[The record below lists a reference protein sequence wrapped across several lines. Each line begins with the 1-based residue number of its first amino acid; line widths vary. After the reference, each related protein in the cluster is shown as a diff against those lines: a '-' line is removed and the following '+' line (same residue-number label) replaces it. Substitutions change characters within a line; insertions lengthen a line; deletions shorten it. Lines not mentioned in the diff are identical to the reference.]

1 MRSPRTAERG
11 YAHVLRQ
18 AIGAIV
24 FLTFVLQGGGRLP
37 AQESDEP
44 PKVEPE
50 KSDAETPTTP
60 PSRTPPPGEAA
71 KKAGAKPATPPKV
84 TPKAPPKNGTNGAA
98 KKNGAAAAAQAAG
111 KAGAKT
117 NGKAQAPGAGAAG
130 AKGAPPAAPQD
141 PGGIGAPPGPGA
153 KGAPGGDQ
161 VVIEPQGPVGGGRID
176 ISAGDI
182 EVLEFLKFLATYTQ
196 MPLIV
201 DTRNQQALKTTITI
215 AADMVNVNDE
225 IVIAILRTNGF
236 LVTRFTLPS
245 GREVLQVEPQQ
256 AAVPTPDEP
265 SENPLISVAEGRAE
279 FIDTEVTAGLEGI
292 RPDEIATMVF
302 TLKYTQPADAIT
314 SLNNLISGQKA
325 VKSKAFSVVDV
336 KNSMLVIIT
345 AKFGLLNYLRKLLTI
360 IDVPI
365 KEPERIIQIVSVE
378 NADAEEITNLIL
390 QFLQGRTGTGGRP
403 GGGRTQ
409 PVIAQPGQPGQPN
422 IPGASARQDLQTNL
436 IPDWRTQKIIVETY
450 SERDLEDINMLLR
463 ELDTRY
469 DIRRLRTR
477 IYQVRYLKAD
487 EVAADLQ
494 SLLGGQS
501 MGLSGRAGLGT
512 RAGAAGGAR
521 TSRTRGGLP
530 RVGGRQQPGLA
541 TPTPGGAPGQQ
552 GGGQSAPQPALIVPH
567 IQTNSLIIQ
576 AEPEDYAEI
585 LSILEQIDIKRR
597 QVFLE
602 AALVEVTSQS
612 QLNFAIELLAGDPSD
627 EAARV
632 LFESSFGLTGL
643 DFENFNRAIPDLTN
657 PASVPPGAL
666 VAVMNRGKFPAIIRF
681 FKGNTDSQVLATPFI
696 LADDNQTNNI
706 DIIETRYVQNTA
718 TGPSNITTAS
728 QEGEDAG
735 ISLEIT
741 PTISSQS
748 AVFLELALEVSQFQ
762 GAGTPQVLPPK
773 TRNSIASAVTIPDGE
788 IFVIGGLTRENK
800 SKSVSKVP
808 IVGDIPLLGKLFR
821 SEDSF
826 KSASNLYIFLR
837 AHVLTHPEFI
847 DGIDLTKK
855 ALGYVHEFAPG
866 LDPVRFAKPNIPPP
880 AATSRDPDAPRRIY
894 RRSDYPDGLEAP
906 QGPYEVQDPEGGRGA
921 SRPESYRDDPES
933 PFRGAEGTAP
943 VPRSAGEEPGGLENP
958 RESGDPGDTLTGEEQ
973 DPPAATLT
981 EQRRRAF
988 MGTGVE
994 FDPEGES
1001 WIIAVRRTRS

>member
-1 MRSPRTAERG
+1 MRSPRTEQRG

-18 AIGAIV
+18 AIGAIA
-24 FLTFVLQGGGRLP
+24 FGTFTFQGVV
-37 AQESDEP
+37 AQETDET
-44 PKVEPE
+44 PKAEPE
-50 KSDAETPTTP
+50 TTDETPTTP
-60 PSRTPPPGEAA
+60 PSRTPPAGEAA
-71 KKAGAKPATPPKV
+71 KKAGAKPA
-84 TPKAPPKNGTNGAA
+84 APPKAATKPNGTNGA
-98 KKNGAAAAAQAAG
+98 KKNGAAAAQPNG

-117 NGKAQAPGAGAAG
+117 NGKAQAPPAGAG
-130 AKGAPPAAPQD
+130 AKGAPPARAGQQD

-153 KGAPGGDQ
+153 KDGPGGNQ
-161 VVIEPQGPVGGGRID
+161 VVIEPQSPVGGGRID

-196 MPLIV
+196 LPLIV

-215 AADMVNVNDE
+215 AADMVNVDAE

-236 LVTRFTLPS
+236 LVTRFTVGSPPS
-245 GREVLQVEPQQ
+245 EREVLQVEPQQ

-265 SENPLISVAEGRAE
+265 SENKLISVADGRAE
-279 FIDTEVTAGLEGI
+279 YIDSKVTAELQGI

-302 TLKYTQPADAIT
+302 TLKHTQPADAIT

-325 VKSKAFSVVDV
+325 VKSKAFSIVDV

-345 AKFGLLNYLRKLLTI
+345 AKFGLLNYLQKLLTI

-378 NADAEEITNLIL
+378 NADADELTNLIL
-390 QFLQGRTGTGGRP
+390 QFLQGRTGTGGR
-403 GGGRTQ
+403 GLGGRSQ
-409 PVIAQPGQPGQPN
+409 PAVAQPGQPGQPN

-501 MGLSGRAGLGT
+501 FGLSGRAGLGT
-512 RAGAAGGAR
+512 RAGAAGAGR
-521 TSRTRGGLP
+521 TSRTRGAVP
-530 RVGGRQQPGLA
+530 RVGGRQQPGLT
-541 TPTPGGAPGQQ
+541 TPTPGGAPGAQQ
-552 GGGQSAPQPALIVPH
+552 GGQSAPQPALIVPH

-657 PASVPPGAL
+657 PAAVPPGAL
-666 VAVMNRGKFPAIIRF
+666 VAVMNRGKFPAIVRF

-696 LADDNQTNNI
+696 LADDNQTNTI
-706 DIIETRYVQNTA
+706 DIIETRFVQNTA

-728 QEGEDAG
+728 NEGEDAG

-773 TRNSIASAVTIPDGE
+773 TRNSISSAVTIPDGE

-808 IVGDIPLLGKLFR
+808 IVGDIPLIGKLFR

-847 DGIDLTKK
+847 DGIDLTHK
-855 ALGYVHEFAPG
+855 AMGFVHEFAPG
-866 LDPVRFAKPNIPPP
+866 LEPVRFPRPNVPPP
-880 AATSRDPDAPRRIY
+880 AVPPRDPDAPQRIY
-894 RRSDYPDGLEAP
+894 SGPRRSDYSDGVEAP
-906 QGPYEVQDPEGGRGA
+906 QGPYEVQDPERGRSG

-943 VPRSAGEEPGGLENP
+943 IPRSAGDEPGGLQNP
-958 RESGDPGDTLTGEEQ
+958 REGGGSGDTISEEEAK
-973 DPPAATLT
+973 PAPNLA
-981 EQRRRAF
+981 EQRRRGLL
-988 MGTGVE
+988 GTGVE
-994 FDPEGES
+994 LDPDGES
-1001 WIIAVRRTRS
+1001 WIIPIRRTKS